1 MRTVCLVLLTALGS
15 GLQSQAALQIENAA
29 LRHQLAVLQR
39 QARGRPRLRPV
50 DRLFWTWLCHLWP
63 GWRRALVIVKP
74 DTVLRWHRRGFRCYW
89 RWKSRP
95 RGPGRPR
102 IPRAVQVL
110 IRQMCHAN
118 PTWGAPRIHGELL
131 RLGIAI
137 AEATVGHYMV
147 RRRPPPSQT
156 WRTFLTNHIGQLV
169 SVDFF
174 VVPTL
179 TFRVLF
185 VFVVLAHDR
194 RQILHVN
201 VTGYP
206 TAAWTA
212 QQIRNAFPWDTA
224 PRFLLRDRDRTYGH
238 NFRACL
244 EAMEIDEVLT
254 APQSPWQNPYV
265 ERLIGSMRRECV
277 DHVIVLNE
285 RSLHRIL
292 RSYIDYYHLWRTHL
306 SLGKDAP
313 VSRRVEPAAPG
324 EVIAMPHVG
333 GLHHSYHRHAA

>member
-1 MRTVCLVLLTALGS
+1 
-15 GLQSQAALQIENAA
+15 
-29 LRHQLAVLQR
+29 
-39 QARGRPRLRPV
+39 
-50 DRLFWTWLCHLWP
+50 
-63 GWRRALVIVKP
+63 
-74 DTVLRWHRRGFRCYW
+74 
-89 RWKSRP
+89 
-95 RGPGRPR
+95 
-102 IPRAVQVL
+102 
-110 IRQMCHAN
+110 MCHAN

-131 RLGIAI
+131 KLGIAI

-224 PRFLLRDRDRTYGH
+224 PRFLLRDRDGTYGH

-313 VSRRVEPAAPG
+313 VSRRVALVRGNKCSSRPWP
-324 EVIAMPHVG
+324 
-333 GLHHSYHRHAA
+333 S